1 MRTKLFRRRLVAA
14 MVAPVLLT
22 GCSTGHRDDVPAS
35 SSASSSSV
43 TRSPI
48 APTRAP
54 AVTTAPGVRAADW
67 SGVDAAARN
76 VASKVA
82 LMAGVVT
89 PSGQLQ
95 IVHRSGPQD
104 AQPIASVI
112 KLYVMVAVL
121 DAIGSGALTWDRTLT
136 VQRADIAAGSGT
148 LGGRGVG
155 TRITVR
161 EAARMMFQISDN
173 TATSLLIRTLGQD
186 ALAKAVQAS
195 GHSRPEL
202 LKPFLTIREDLW
214 LVYSGSRRAA
224 DARADWATA
233 DTATRARLVEPAHG
247 AAGDEQLGAA
257 HLAVGIGYWATT
269 VDVARAWVAI
279 ATRVKTLGSRAGQS
293 AAFMQVASGPFDRPS
308 GWKTVWFKSGSIG
321 AAQNGAWYTPG
332 DQSDQVL
339 VVLTTG
345 GSEAGVRGFA
355 STAAAQL
362 DRYAQSHR

>member
-1 MRTKLFRRRLVAA
+1 

-43 TRSPI
+43 TRSPT

-95 IVHRSGPQD
+95 IVHRSGPD
-104 AQPIASVI
+104 DVQPIASVT
-112 KLYVMVAVL
+112 KLYVMIALL
-121 DAIGSGALTWDRTLT
+121 DAVQTGVLTWERSLT
-136 VQRADIAAGSGT
+136 VQRADIAAGSGS
-148 LGGRGVG
+148 LAGRGAGSQV
-155 TRITVR
+155 TVQ

-214 LVYSGSRRAA
+214 LVYSVSPRAA
-224 DARADWATA
+224 AARAAWGNA

-247 AAGDEQLGAA
+247 PAGDEQLGAA
-257 HLAVGIGYWATT
+257 HLSVGIGYWATA

-279 ATRVKTLGSRAGQS
+279 ASRMKTLGQRSGQ
-293 AAFMQVASGPFDRPS
+293 AATFMQVPSDPFRKPS
-308 GWKTVWFKSGSIG
+308 DWKTVWFKSGSIG
-321 AAQNGAWYTPG
+321 AAQNGAWYSPADRSG
-332 DQSDQVL
+332 SVDQVI

-345 GSEAGVRGFA
+345 GSAPGVRRFA
-355 STAAAQL
+355 STTAAQL
-362 DRYAQSHR
+362 DRYAQSRP